1 MLQKIGLL
9 PSHNLEQ
16 LQFAYEMYESHDKE
30 GFKQSLQF
38 KRTFSIDVRI
48 KFLGV
53 WYVTQ
58 PIGQPPTSYL
68 REGTRWN
75 LSD

>member
-1 MLQKIGLL
+1 MLHKIGLL

-16 LQFAYEMYESHDKE
+16 LQFAFAVYNSKTKAGLDESIK
-30 GFKQSLQF
+30 FKQA
-38 KRTFSIDVRI
+38 FSIDVRI

-58 PIGQPPTSYL
+58 PYRSTTYL
-68 REGTRWN
+68 I
-75 LSD
+75 SP